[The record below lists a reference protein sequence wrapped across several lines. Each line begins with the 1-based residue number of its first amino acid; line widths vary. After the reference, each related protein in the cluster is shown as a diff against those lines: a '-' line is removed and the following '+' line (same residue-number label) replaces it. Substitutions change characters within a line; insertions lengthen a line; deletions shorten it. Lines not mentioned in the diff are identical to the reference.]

1 MPRTEVDRQYLMATL
16 AIENEGDYSEVVISA
31 FGFHIIRLDKAQA
44 MYYKSFD
51 EVKGKIVADLQQEY
65 GQMQVQLFE
74 QEYQFSDDLYIDG
87 DAMEEIFAP
96 YQTTE

>member
-1 MPRTEVDRQYLMATL
+1 M
-16 AIENEGDYSEVVISA
+16 
-31 FGFHIIRLDKAQA
+31 
-44 MYYKSFD
+44 
-51 EVKGKIVADLQQEY
+51 ADLQQEY

-96 YQTTE
+96 YKTEE